1 MPLHTLLLSRGALYF
16 SVPCLHARA
25 HPEGRA
31 HGVACRRRRSVA
43 AALMRSHPARTG
55 TYDYIYTTLY

>member
-25 HPEGRA
+25 HPKGEHMAWRA
-31 HGVACRRRRSVA
+31 AAA
-43 AALMRSHPARTG
+43 AALMRSHPARTA